1 MNRFLMPRSVRP
13 FLLLA
18 GLLLLVGCTFLLGGS
33 GESATSGTL
42 TIYTTLSQAE
52 ADAYL
57 ADFAIAYPEI
67 EVHLV
72 RASTDLLS
80 EQVQAERSKPQADV
94 IWNAP
99 LANMLLFEWS
109 DLLRPYAPLGLSRV
123 EPRFRDTHTPPY
135 WVGATLILSAFCVNQ
150 RMANARGFD
159 LPASWADLLD
169 ATYRRNVVMPSPITS
184 ATGYMTIIDILQRYG
199 EQDGWRYLDEL
210 HKNIAL
216 YTPTDEEACMLV
228 SREEYPVGI
237 ARYFDGMAGVDFVYP
252 TEGSGWEILTSA
264 LVRKNPI
271 NPAAETFLD
280 WAISENAMR
289 IYARRAA
296 VTAVKTGLPIPLG
309 FPDNPDAQL
318 QKLDLPWAAANR
330 NRILTEWLR
339 RYGDKVAK

>member
-1 MNRFLMPRSVRP
+1 
-13 FLLLA
+13 LLLV

-33 GESATSGTL
+33 QESATSGTL

-57 ADFAIAYPEI
+57 ADFAIAYPD
-67 EVHLV
+67 VTVTLV
-72 RASTDLLS
+72 RTSTAALIDR
-80 EQVQAERSKPQADV
+80 VRAERSAPQADV
-94 IWNAP
+94 IWSAP

-123 EPRFRDTHTPPY
+123 ESHFRDTRTPPY
-135 WVGATLILSAFCVNQ
+135 WVGSNLIMAAFCVNP
-150 RMANARGFD
+150 RMATARGFD
-159 LPASWADLLD
+159 LPTSWADLLQP
-169 ATYRRNVVMPSPITS
+169 TYRRNVVMPSPLTS
-184 ATGYMTIIDILQRYG
+184 ATGYMTVIDILQRYG

-216 YTPTDEEACMLV
+216 YTQTDEEACTLV
-228 SREEYPVGI
+228 SSEEYPVGI
-237 ARYFDGMAGVDFVYP
+237 GRYVDGLANVEFVYP

-271 NPAAETFLD
+271 KPAAVTFLD

-296 VTAVKTGLPIPLG
+296 VTAVKTGLPVPLG
-309 FPDNPDAQL
+309 FPSDPEAYL

-330 NRILTEWLR
+330 NRILTEWVR
-339 RYGDKVAK
+339 RYGDKVVE